1 MRRLV
6 RAVMRLFFRLL
17 YNELAWTYDRVSVI
31 VSMGQW
37 RAWQRTAL
45 NFLRGRRVLE
55 IAHGTGNLL
64 LDLSALGFQPVGLDL
79 SPAMGR
85 LAARKLAA
93 RGLALPLLRAQVQA
107 LPFGEASFPSL
118 LSTFPAEFILEPE
131 VIAEIYRV
139 LRPGGV
145 FVCVPAAQITGPA
158 LPDRFADWL
167 FRVTGQAAGDWFEP
181 LLERYTRRG
190 SFVARLERVRLPRST
205 VIILLAEKPSSPS
218 PFYPREIGWG

>member
-1 MRRLV
+1 MLRLV
-6 RAVMRLFFRLL
+6 RAVMRFFFRLL
-17 YNELAWTYDRVSVI
+17 YNELAWTYDWVSVF

-64 LDLSALGFQPVGLDL
+64 LDLSALGFYPVGLDR
-79 SPAMGR
+79 SSAMGR

-93 RGLALPLLRAQVQA
+93 HGLALPLLRAQVQA

-118 LSTFPAEFILEPE
+118 LSTFPAEFILEPDA
-131 VIAEIYRV
+131 IAEIYRV
-139 LRPGGV
+139 LQPGGV
-145 FVCVPAAQITGPA
+145 FVCVPAAQITGPK

-167 FRVTGQAAGDWFEP
+167 FRVTGQTAGDWFEP
-181 LLERYTRRG
+181 LLDRYAQAG
-190 SFVARLERVRLPRST
+190 FIARLERVQLPRST
-205 VIILLAEKPSSPS
+205 VTILLAEKPPLSH
-218 PFYPREIGWG
+218 RERGRG

>member
-1 MRRLV
+1 MFRLV
-6 RAVMRLFFRLL
+6 RTLMRFFFRLL
-17 YNELAWTYDRVSVI
+17 YNELAWTYDWVSAF

-64 LDLSALGFQPVGLDL
+64 LDLSALGFQPVGLDR

-85 LAARKLAA
+85 RAQRRLAAH
-93 RGLALPLLRAQVQA
+93 GLALPLLRARVQA
-107 LPFGEASFPSL
+107 LPFGDASFPSL
-118 LSTFPAEFILEPE
+118 LSTFPAEFILEPD

-139 LRPGGV
+139 LQLGGV
-145 FVCVPAAQITGPA
+145 FVCVPAAQITGLA

-167 FRVTGQAAGDWFEP
+167 FRVTGQTAGDWFEP
-181 LLERYTRRG
+181 LLDRYRRAG
-190 SFVARLERVRLPRST
+190 FVARLERVRLPRSV
-205 VIILLAEKPSSPS
+205 VIVLLAEKPSPLSPGE
-218 PFYPREIGWG
+218 RGRG